1 MLLLQISLLAV
12 AVAAA
17 LYFLVDE
24 QSPFLLLLLLRPI
37 IRNTLINTAA
47 LVIDRFPSLPVI
59 PCVKHAQ
66 RPRELSFSTRDIV
79 HRFSL
84 ICFDPLLFQSSGLE
98 VDMPGVLLL
107 LLPLLGSQKG

>member
-12 AVAAA
+12 AAAA

-47 LVIDRFPSLPVI
+47 LVIDRFSSLPVI
-59 PCVKHAQ
+59 PCVRHAQ
-66 RPRELSFSTRDIV
+66 RLRELSFSTRDIV

-107 LLPLLGSQKG
+107 LPLLGSQKG